1 MTERKGRLI
10 LVLGG
15 ARSGKSGFAQSRAAE
30 LERAE
35 KRRVVYIATAA
46 AGDEEMRRRIETH
59 RASRPADW
67 KTVEEPLRVSAAIDK
82 HCAGRTA
89 VIVDCLTLLV
99 SNMAV
104 KRCAGR
110 PEAETI
116 PPGEESEVQAA
127 VDAETDRI
135 VETARAMD
143 CAAII
148 VSNEVGLG
156 VVPPSPLGRL
166 FRDVAGRANQRL
178 ARESDEVYFMVAG
191 IPQRI
196 K

>member
-35 KRRVVYIATAA
+35 ARRVVYIATAA
-46 AGDEEMRRRIETH
+46 AGDEEMRRRIQTH
-59 RASRPADW
+59 RGSRPAAW
-67 KTVEEPLRVSAAIDK
+67 MTVEEPLRVSAAITAN
-82 HCAGRTA
+82 CGGRTA

-104 KRCAGR
+104 KRCAVR
-110 PEAETI
+110 PEAEII
-116 PPGEESEVQAA
+116 PQEEESGIQAA
-127 VDAETDRI
+127 VDAETDGI
-135 VETARAMD
+135 VKTVRGMD

-166 FRDVAGRANQRL
+166 FRDVAGRANQRM